1 MFYLAKIENGRMNVP
16 EPEYLEAKK
25 EVIAYGEALML
36 TDGKLTKC
44 TSGAPKYIAM
54 GDIKQKDL
62 DGLAADKYVTIPVC
76 RVESNQVYDVPVSAV
91 PTALKVGDKV
101 TLDSDALGVTATTT
115 NGVVTI
121 VSLNGATKAGDIITV
136 RI

>member
-16 EPEYLEAKK
+16 EPEYLEAGAA
-25 EVIAYGEALML
+25 IACGEALVL
-36 TDGKLTKC
+36 ADGKLTKC
-44 TSGAPKYIAM
+44 GETVAPKYVAM
-54 GDIKQKDL
+54 GDAK
-62 DGLAADKYVTIPVC
+62 AAGAVIPVC
-76 RVESNQVYDVPVSAV
+76 RVESNQVYDVPVSAA

-115 NGVVTI
+115 SGVVTI

>member
-16 EPEYLEAKK
+16 EPEYLEAGAA
-25 EVIAYGEALML
+25 IACGEALVL
-36 TDGKLTKC
+36 ADGKLTKC
-44 TSGAPKYIAM
+44 GATVAPKYVAM
-54 GDIKQKDL
+54 GDAKDA
-62 DGLAADKYVTIPVC
+62 GAVIPVC
-76 RVESNQVYDVPVSAV
+76 RVESNQVYDVPVSAA
-91 PTALKVGDKV
+91 PTSLKVGDKV

-115 NGVVTI
+115 SGVVTI

>member
-16 EPEYLEAKK
+16 EPEYLEAG
-25 EVIAYGEALML
+25 VAIACGEALVL
-36 TDGKLTKC
+36 TDGKLAKC
-44 TSGAPKYIAM
+44 GATVAPKYIAM
-54 GDIKQKDL
+54 SE
-62 DGLAADKYVTIPVC
+62 AAAGAVVPVC
-76 RVESNQVYDVPVSAV
+76 RVESNQVYDVPVSAA

-115 NGVVTI
+115 SGVVTI

>member
-16 EPEYLEAKK
+16 EPEYLEAGAA
-25 EVIAYGEALML
+25 IACGEALVL
-36 TDGKLTKC
+36 TDGKLAKC
-44 TSGAPKYIAM
+44 GATVAPKYIAM
-54 GDIKQKDL
+54 SE
-62 DGLAADKYVTIPVC
+62 AAAGAVVPVC
-76 RVESNQVYDVPVSAV
+76 RVESNQVYDVPVSAA

-115 NGVVTI
+115 SGVATI